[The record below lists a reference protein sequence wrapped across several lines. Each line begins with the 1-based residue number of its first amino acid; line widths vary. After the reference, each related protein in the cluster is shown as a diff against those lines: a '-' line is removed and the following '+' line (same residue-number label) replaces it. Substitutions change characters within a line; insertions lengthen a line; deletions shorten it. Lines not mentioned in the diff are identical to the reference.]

1 MANENIKINQIDTG
15 QGTLVKSLL
24 QLRHWWIYLGTKR
37 TLLLIVMLLAGVLA
51 LAYGY
56 FKKPVY
62 IATTTFVL
70 ENGESGGGGLSQYM
84 GIASMMGIDLGGAG
98 GGGIFQ
104 GDNIIELYK
113 SRNMIERALLHPV
126 VGDSTQLL
134 IDRYIQFNN
143 YQKWFDN
150 HQLNNITFNSY
161 RQLLND
167 KKAFRLRDSIMT
179 VAVEKINKYNLSV
192 GKPDKKL
199 DIIKVDVKAKDEV
212 FAKEFN
218 DQIVKNVN
226 DFYVQTKT
234 KKSLDNVNILQQKTD
249 AVRKG
254 MNADIYAAVAI
265 ADATPNLNPTRQ
277 VQRMAPVQKS
287 QFSAETN
294 KAILAEL
301 VKNLEMA
308 KFNLRK
314 DTPLI
319 QVIDTPIL
327 PLKDNHIKL
336 FWYPLVAMFGA
347 LCLMAVFLLIRES
360 LLSKLR

>member
-1 MANENIKINQIDTG
+1 MANENIKVYTADEA
-15 QGTLVKSLL
+15 QGTLVKSVL
-24 QLRHWWIYLGTKR
+24 QLKHWWIYLGTKR
-37 TLLLIVMLLAGVLA
+37 ALLMLVMLLAGILA

-70 ENGESGGGGLSQYM
+70 ENGESSGGGLSQYM

-126 VGDSTQLL
+126 IGDSTQLL
-134 IDRYIQFNN
+134 IDRYLKFNN
-143 YQKWFDN
+143 YDKWFSE
-150 HQLNNITFNSY
+150 HQLANTTFSSY
-161 RQLLND
+161 QQLLKD
-167 KKAFRLRDSIMT
+167 KRAYRLRDSIMAM
-179 VAVEKINKYNLSV
+179 AVEKINQYNLSV

-199 DIIKVDVKAKDEV
+199 DIIKVDVKAKDEL

-218 DQIVKNVN
+218 NQIVKNVN

-249 AVRKG
+249 AVRRG
-254 MNADIYAAVAI
+254 MNADIYAAVAV

-294 KAILAEL
+294 KAILSEL

-327 PLKDNHIKL
+327 PLKDNHIEL
-336 FWYPLVAMFGA
+336 FWYPLVAMFGT

-360 LLSKLR
+360 ILSKLR

>member
-1 MANENIKINQIDTG
+1 MANEHTIASKANIQQTSFG
-15 QGTLVKSLL
+15 KSLL
-24 QLRHWWIYLGTKR
+24 QLHYWWSYLGTKK
-37 TLLLIVMLLAGVLA
+37 TLLFTVVLLAGLLG

-62 IATTTFVL
+62 VATTTFVL
-70 ENGESGGGGLSQYM
+70 ENGESGAGGLSQYM

-113 SRNMIERALLHPV
+113 SRNMIERALLRPV
-126 VGDSTQLL
+126 QGDSAQLL
-134 IDRYIQFNN
+134 IDQYIRVNH
-143 YQKWFDN
+143 YSKWFND
-150 HQLNNITFNSY
+150 HQLANTTFTSY
-161 RQLLND
+161 QQLLKD
-167 KKAFRLRDSIMT
+167 KRVYRLRDSIMAM
-179 VAVEKINKYNLSV
+179 VVEKINKNNLSV

-199 DIIKVDVKAKDEV
+199 DIIRVDVKAKDEI

-218 DQIVKNVN
+218 NQIVKNVN

-249 AVRKG
+249 SVRAV
-254 MNADIYAAVAI
+254 MNGDIYAAVAV
-265 ADATPNLNPTRQ
+265 ADATPNLNPTKQ
-277 VQRMAPVQKS
+277 VQRMAPVQRS

-319 QVIDTPIL
+319 QVIDYPIM
-327 PLKDNHIKL
+327 PLKDNHIL
-336 FWYPLVAMFGA
+336 LIWYPLVAMITA
-347 LCLMAVFLLIRES
+347 LCLMAIFLLLKES
-360 LLSKLR
+360 VLSKLR